1 MNKEMKKDNCDSEFL
16 DSEEIAYSIT
26 NLNDSVNAIADLS
39 KKVDGE
45 LQALKK
51 YIFSEYR
58 LNDEQEIYATDIRKE
73 MWLLAGRSSAKY
85 AIEHMNSA
93 KMYENADEL
102 RGGVLKDTFDGLY
115 LEFGVYSGYTINQ
128 IASLK
133 HNNTIYGFDSFEG
146 LPETWR
152 DGYEVGA
159 FRTDSLPKVRENVIL
174 IKGWFNETLPKFL
187 GEHTE
192 KVAFVHIDCDLYSS
206 THTVFNNIRSR
217 LQSGTIIVFDEFFN
231 YPGWEQNECK
241 AFEEL
246 IEETGLQYEFVGFVP
261 SHQQAA
267 VKIL

>member
-102 RGGVLKDTFDGLY
+102 RGG
-115 LEFGVYSGYTINQ
+115 
-128 IASLK
+128 
-133 HNNTIYGFDSFEG
+133 
-146 LPETWR
+146 
-152 DGYEVGA
+152 GA
-159 FRTDSLPKVRENVIL
+159 KRYF
-174 IKGWFNETLPKFL
+174 
-187 GEHTE
+187 
-192 KVAFVHIDCDLYSS
+192 
-206 THTVFNNIRSR
+206 
-217 LQSGTIIVFDEFFN
+217 
-231 YPGWEQNECK
+231 
-241 AFEEL
+241 
-246 IEETGLQYEFVGFVP
+246 
-261 SHQQAA
+261 
-267 VKIL
+267 